1 MLASIAVYGLAAAS
15 LVPSLG
21 NPGLWA
27 AMLVFLGSRGLFLGL
42 LYRRAGFGA
51 SFAGGAAPG

>member
-1 MLASIAVYGLAAAS
+1 MVAAILVYGLAAAS
-15 LVPSLG
+15 LVPTFG

-27 AMLVFLGSRGLFLGL
+27 AMLVFLAARGLFLAL
-42 LYRRAGFGA
+42 VYRRAGFGA